1 MPAPTR
7 LVIGV
12 IGAGQADEATHR
24 VARTVGRLLAE
35 RDCVVVT
42 GGLGG
47 VMEAAS
53 EGAREA
59 GGTTLGLLPGADPA
73 DANAHVELAVA
84 TGLGDARNA
93 LIANTAAGFIAV
105 AGSWGT
111 LSEIAFALKRE
122 KPVVSLGSFAEGLP
136 VLRADTPEEAVARL
150 FEALGR

>member
-12 IGAGQADEATHR
+12 IGAGQADEATLR

-111 LSEIAFALKRE
+111 LSEIAFSLKRG

-136 VLRADTPEEAVARL
+136 VLRADTPEDAVARL